1 MSQQQS
7 QNLGFLESK
16 GEKGKEIW
24 FCFLSLGKGFPTIL
38 SFPTHTP
45 PKTRHEEKQKAHKL
59 KKNATKVKP
68 FKF

>member
-24 FCFLSLGKGFPTIL
+24 VCFLFLGKGFPTIL
-38 SFPTHTP
+38 SFPPHTPP
-45 PKTRHEEKQKAHKL
+45 PKTRHEEEKQKAFSPQI
-59 KKNATKVKP
+59 KKKCN
-68 FKF
+68 